1 MSLQP
6 WHHHMPFYFPEYK
19 QKHGRFLY
27 VVYTVHI
34 RNVLIIFHYV
44 CA

>member
-6 WHHHMPFYFPEYK
+6 WHHHMPFYFTEYK
-19 QKHGRFLY
+19 QKHCRFLY
-27 VVYTVHI
+27 LVYIVRI
-34 RNVLIIFHYV
+34 RNVLIFHYV